1 VTDSEYM
8 CGIAGFN
15 WNSQALV
22 EKMLGTLRY
31 RGPDDEGFLVDS
43 NASIGNTRLA
53 VMDTSDKGHQPME
66 LENLA
71 IVYNGEIYGF
81 KQLREELEAEGYKFV
96 SDTDTEVVLC
106 SYHRWGPACVERFNG
121 MWAFC
126 IYDKKNNTLFL
137 SRDRFGVKPLY
148 YYFRNGKFIF
158 ASELKAIRQHGLDL
172 TINVPAVN
180 FFFYQKYI
188 GDNLTIF
195 DDCYKLRPSENL
207 LFDLERKQLTLTKY
221 YDLERQVAGNQDL
234 SLAERLDSVEGII
247 IDAVEKR
254 LVADVPV
261 GSFLSGGV
269 DSSLISAII
278 ARKHRGFETFSIGFK
293 EDKSY
298 DEVKYSNRASE
309 HINTS
314 HYVDYVGFNEEI
326 IRFVLDN
333 MDEPFGDASIF
344 PTYLLSKMT
353 RARVTTALSGDA
365 ADEIFGGYDTYK
377 AYKLARYVP
386 RTVIRASKRLI
397 DLLPPSDKKMTFA
410 FKLKR
415 FVRDSD
421 LNAVGRHLRWM
432 ATFNDLQR
440 PKLLREN
447 FVPAESLVPCGSGKS
462 LLALQLSDIHNYLA
476 EDILKKVDMASMLN
490 SLEVRVPYLDY
501 RLVPLVLSLPEKY
514 KVRNLRTKWLLKRI
528 AGKYLP
534 KDIVHR
540 RKRGFTAPISRWIKG
555 EDFVRSFLT
564 DRRYYEH
571 NLLDYGY
578 VQDLFDGH
586 ISNREDNARDLW
598 LIFVFNYWRHCN
610 G

>member
-1 VTDSEYM
+1 M

-15 WNSQALV
+15 WNSQALI

-31 RGPDDEGFLVDS
+31 RGPDDEGFLADS

-66 LENLA
+66 FENLA

-195 DDCYKLRPSENL
+195 EDCYKLRPSENL
-207 LFDLERKQLTLTKY
+207 LFDLNRKELTLTKY
-221 YDLERQVAGNQDL
+221 YDLERQISGNQDL

-269 DSSLISAII
+269 DSSFISAII

-293 EDKSY
+293 EDESY

-314 HYVDYVGFNEEI
+314 HYVDYVGFNEET

-386 RTVIRASKRLI
+386 RTAIRASKRLI

-447 FVPAESLVPCGSGKS
+447 FVPAESLIPCGPGKS

-555 EDFVRSFLT
+555 EDFVRTFLT

-586 ISNREDNARDLW
+586 INNREDNARYLW
-598 LIFVFNYWRHCN
+598 LVFVFNYWWSCN
-610 G
+610 LCG